1 MKRGI
6 IITFICLILLTSLV
20 SAGIFENFK
29 KIITGHASSQTVNV
43 SVSIAGTNP
52 AYIPA
57 VSEISAQDPT
67 EDSSTV
73 VHFNFTICDPDG
85 EGDIDQTSGQ
95 ANFSYPG
102 ETARYNSSCVYEG
115 QLNSTCGSFACNIT
129 MWYWDHAGF
138 WNVSVNG
145 TDKGAQTVVFNS
157 STTFTYNEL
166 RAMVITPDNVTWSG
180 ITPGGTNQTADND
193 PVTVNNTGNYDGTI
207 NMTGIDLHG
216 ATIDTEIFGVD
227 NFTVDV
233 ETGGSPA
240 AECDGTYLV
249 NDTTTSIS
257 NTDTN
262 PGNLSEGGGAGQ
274 ETLYYCIPEVPLL
287 STQEYTTSTAGNWT
301 ITYDV

>member
-1 MKRGI
+1 MKKGMI
-6 IITFICLILLTSLV
+6 IIFICLILLTSLV
-20 SAGIFENFK
+20 SAGIFDAFK
-29 KIITGHASSQTVNV
+29 KITGYASSQTVNV
-43 SVSIAGTNP
+43 SVSVSGANP

-67 EDSSTV
+67 EDSSKV
-73 VHFNFTICDPDG
+73 IHFNFTICDPDG
-85 EGDIDQTSGQ
+85 ESDIDQTSGQ
-95 ANFSYPG
+95 ANFSKAS
-102 ETARYNSSCVYEG
+102 ETTRYNTSCVYEG
-115 QLNSTCGSFACNIT
+115 QLNATCGSFACNIT
-129 MWYWDHAGF
+129 MWYWDGSGT
-138 WNVSVNG
+138 WNVAVNG

-262 PGNLSEGGGAGQ
+262 PGNLSAGGGAGQ
-274 ETLYYCIPEVPLL
+274 ETLYYCIPDVPLL
-287 STQEYTTSTAGNWT
+287 STQEYTTSKAGNWT